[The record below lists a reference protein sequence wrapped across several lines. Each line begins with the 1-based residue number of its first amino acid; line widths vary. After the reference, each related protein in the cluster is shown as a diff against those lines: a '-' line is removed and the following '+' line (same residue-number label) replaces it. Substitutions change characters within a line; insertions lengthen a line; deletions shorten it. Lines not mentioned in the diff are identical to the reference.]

1 MFLTML
7 CLGELAVAFPVSGS
21 FQTYATKFISPA
33 FGFAFGWLYW
43 LGWAVTCAIE
53 FLSAGQLMQRW
64 FPHIDVW
71 IWCLVFAALMFILNA
86 ITTKAFAESEFW
98 FSGIK
103 ILIILYLLFSAE
115 LPCLA

>member
-1 MFLTML
+1 
-7 CLGELAVAFPVSGS
+7 
-21 FQTYATKFISPA
+21 
-33 FGFAFGWLYW
+33 
-43 LGWAVTCAIE
+43 
-53 FLSAGQLMQRW
+53 MQRW